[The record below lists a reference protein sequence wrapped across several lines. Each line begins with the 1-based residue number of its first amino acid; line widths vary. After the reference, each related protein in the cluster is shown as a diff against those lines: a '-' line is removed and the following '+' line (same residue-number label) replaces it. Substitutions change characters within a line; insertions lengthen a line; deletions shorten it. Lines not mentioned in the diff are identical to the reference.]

1 MHLTSQNPK
10 CNLHYSAILSMIQC
24 ICTCVCNELT
34 LIRERESSRL
44 TLMGSDVLVRM
55 LRLSQWSG
63 EQGRVAQQNSLDSH
77 CKWRRSAM
85 ANSGVSATSSFS
97 TWAGGCL
104 SMTKGA
110 NCDLADVITL
120 AWCSMNNQTIS

>member
-1 MHLTSQNPK
+1 MS
-10 CNLHYSAILSMIQC
+10 
-24 ICTCVCNELT
+24 
-34 LIRERESSRL
+34 
-44 TLMGSDVLVRM
+44 SDVLVRM

-85 ANSGVSATSSFS
+85 AQSGTSTTSTSS

-104 SMTKGA
+104 SMSTGS
-110 NCDLADVITL
+110 NCDLTDVITL
-120 AWCSMNNQTIS
+120 AWCSMSNQTIS